1 MTTEDIQALKASM
14 RSALMGAV
22 NSALRAESDDLP
34 ERWEDV
40 STTPARRGRT
50 AGSPTRRTA
59 GRPGAG
65 RRHLGKLG
73 LCRRMASNA

>member
-40 STTPARRGRT
+40 TEAATPRVWKG
-50 AGSPTRRTA
+50 PIVD
-59 GRPGAG
+59 
-65 RRHLGKLG
+65 
-73 LCRRMASNA
+73 RMAREVRSEAVRLLADAWEAE